1 MCNFIAYIIAIFT
14 LYRKQ
19 LFVLF
24 LLLLSVLIL
33 LPLVKKTELKIV
45 ETNSG
50 GQTNVAAYS
59 YSKTM
64 VGQEFVSLADLKSAE
79 AASGFV
85 PTGYFGNHWPA
96 RVAEVLTANDS
107 ISFARQGGTKH
118 TYRVFGGYRMKVVR
132 LLTARQQETIIVF
145 RSIEKSDINSTGY
158 KAK

>member
-1 MCNFIAYIIAIFT
+1 MCNFIAFIIAIFT

-24 LLLLSVLIL
+24 LFILSVLIL
-33 LPLVKKTELKIV
+33 LPYLRKAELKTV
-45 ETNSG
+45 ETVSG
-50 GQTNVAAYS
+50 GQSNVAAYS
-59 YSKTM
+59 HSKTM

-96 RVAEVLTANDS
+96 SVTEVLTANDS
-107 ISFARQGGTKH
+107 ISFTRQRGTKH
-118 TYRVFGGYRMKVVR
+118 TYRGYGGYRMKVVR

-145 RSIEKSDINSTGY
+145 RSIEKI
-158 KAK
+158 